1 MGNRVMIS
9 TLWPAFGLAA
19 NVLARPTQHGSGVD
33 DAVCLVLPM
42 VILGVVFLL
51 AMRKRDV
58 GEPDDEVSETDAG
71 EPDES
76 VERAD
81 QVDRE
86 P

>member
-1 MGNRVMIS
+1 MIS

-19 NVLARPTQHGSGVD
+19 DVLARPTQHGSGVD
-33 DAVCLVLPM
+33 DAVCMVLPM

-51 AMRKRDV
+51 AMRKGNAV
-58 GEPDDEVSETDAG
+58 EPDDEESEADAG

-76 VERAD
+76 EERVD